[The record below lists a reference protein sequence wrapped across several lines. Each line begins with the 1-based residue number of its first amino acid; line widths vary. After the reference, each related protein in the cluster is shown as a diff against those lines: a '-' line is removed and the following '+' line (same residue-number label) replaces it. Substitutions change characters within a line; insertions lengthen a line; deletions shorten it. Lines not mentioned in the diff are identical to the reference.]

1 MVLITAHSGCDGT
14 PDNSLE
20 FVRHALQTNADA
32 LEVDVRKTENGV
44 LAISHDP
51 IAADQDAP
59 TLQAV
64 FSLVAPTE
72 KKINCDLK
80 EPDLEEAVIG
90 LAREQGLLQRLIFS
104 GTVSL
109 ERIQKDESLRKDVC
123 IYINI
128 EELMPGL
135 YDRLAEGAQLTAD
148 DMHQAASLC
157 KQYGLAVINVY
168 EKLCTQEFLHIMQQR
183 GIKVSA
189 WTVNDPARAAALA
202 AEAATVNITSRA
214 PETVRQAVAAR

>member
-32 LEVDVRKTENGV
+32 LEVDVRKTENGG

-109 ERIQKDESLRKDVC
+109 ERFQ
-123 IYINI
+123 
-128 EELMPGL
+128 
-135 YDRLAEGAQLTAD
+135 
-148 DMHQAASLC
+148 
-157 KQYGLAVINVY
+157 
-168 EKLCTQEFLHIMQQR
+168 
-183 GIKVSA
+183 
-189 WTVNDPARAAALA
+189 
-202 AEAATVNITSRA
+202 
-214 PETVRQAVAAR
+214 

>member
-135 YDRLAEGAQLTAD
+135 YDL
-148 DMHQAASLC
+148 SL
-157 KQYGLAVINVY
+157 I
-168 EKLCTQEFLHIMQQR
+168 HI
-183 GIKVSA
+183 
-189 WTVNDPARAAALA
+189 
-202 AEAATVNITSRA
+202 
-214 PETVRQAVAAR
+214 